1 METDKLQIIETVMD
15 QIRSLTTTND
25 LPLQIMDALQFQD
38 ITTQQIEATK
48 AIVSELDEEIGA
60 LSKGLLQEAIGGSV
74 RFHVD
79 GVFDPEA
86 AYDHRRARQKQN
98 AADLL
103 FEKGANTACTL
114 HIFHTPEERIPQHRT
129 NPPGQDRNHWTGRI
143 TLFGL

>member
-1 METDKLQIIETVMD
+1 METDRLQIIETVMD

-25 LPLQIMDALQFQD
+25 LLLQIMDALQFQD

-79 GVFDPEA
+79 GVFESGSRVRSPTSPTKTECC
-86 AYDHRRARQKQN
+86 RSP
-98 AADLL
+98 L
-103 FEKGANTACTL
+103 
-114 HIFHTPEERIPQHRT
+114 
-129 NPPGQDRNHWTGRI
+129 
-143 TLFGL
+143 